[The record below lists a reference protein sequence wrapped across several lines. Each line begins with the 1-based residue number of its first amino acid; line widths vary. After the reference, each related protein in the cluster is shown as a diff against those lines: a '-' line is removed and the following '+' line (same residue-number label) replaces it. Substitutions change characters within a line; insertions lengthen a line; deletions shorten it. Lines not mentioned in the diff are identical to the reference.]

1 MGVFMPLSARRRRS
15 HGFSLIELLI
25 AVAIIMIIIG
35 VSVPMLRKT
44 RQNALETA
52 AAENLTNLR
61 TQLLVYSTRYSNVG
75 FPPTLRALG
84 PPETGSPDGPNA
96 AALVD
101 LSMAEAATKAKQGYI
116 YTYTPASGSP
126 SFGFTITANPQPGA
140 ATRYFF
146 MDQDGTI
153 HFNDGA
159 PATASSP
166 TIQ

>member
-1 MGVFMPLSARRRRS
+1 MPLLPDRRRVRRAAPTNS
-15 HGFSLIELLI
+15 NAGFSLIELLI

-52 AAENLTNLR
+52 AAENLENLK
-61 TQLLVYSTRYSNVG
+61 TQLLVYSTRYSNIG
-75 FPPTLRALG
+75 FPPSLAALG
-84 PPETGSPDGPNA
+84 PPPAGGQEGPNA
-96 AALVD
+96 AGLVD
-101 LSMAEAATKAKQGYI
+101 ETMAQAATKA
-116 YTYTPASGSP
+116 
-126 SFGFTITANPQPGA
+126 GA
-140 ATRYFF
+140 ATRYFY

-159 PATASSP
+159 PATATSP

>member
-1 MGVFMPLSARRRRS
+1 MPLLPERRRRAS
-15 HGFSLIELLI
+15 AGFSLIELLI

-52 AAENLTNLR
+52 AAENLENLK
-61 TQLLVYSTRYSNVG
+61 TQLLVYSTRYSNIG
-75 FPPTLRALG
+75 FPPSLAALG
-84 PPETGSPDGPNA
+84 PPPAGGQEGPNA
-96 AALVD
+96 AGLVD
-101 LSMAEAATKAKQGYI
+101 ETMAQAATKAKQGYI
-116 YTYTPASGSP
+116 YTYTPASGTP
-126 SFGFTITANPQPGA
+126 SYGFSITATPQAGA
-140 ATRYFF
+140 ATRYFY

-159 PATASSP
+159 PATATSP